1 MDGAED
7 KNLCASATYTV
18 STRSKR
24 YKKQRLDDLDCTK
37 PTTSA
42 VRHED
47 SSSNPAP
54 TATALLN
61 KEREKL
67 TFLKEKLEWQKK
79 RIEELEGERD
89 FLRSQ
94 LSSLTKQPK
103 DEPFNDPFSSK
114 ASENSDS
121 SFASSSV
128 SSVWSSS
135 SSSPKKRKHKYK
147 KKHSRAK
154 KPKKEQKKLRQRV
167 QTPIDIVQRYKSLL
181 KTFPKTK
188 TMTKAFQKHGL
199 DRNTVVSTSSV
210 GELAIAVP
218 NVYQELLSNRP
229 SGETVLAFAKRCE
242 AAIQGSD
249 EVKKQNRKYEG
260 RWYFASNSKR
270 EICLKP

>member
-1 MDGAED
+1 MQKYGD
-7 KNLCASATYTV
+7 
-18 STRSKR
+18 R
-24 YKKQRLDDLDCTK
+24 
-37 PTTSA
+37 
-42 VRHED
+42 D

-94 LSSLTKQPK
+94 LSSLTSMKLDLFHEHCFYFTLSEISSRSQSRRPGFK
-103 DEPFNDPFSSK
+103 SRLWQHFFHLTFALFS
-114 ASENSDS
+114 
-121 SFASSSV
+121 F
-128 SSVWSSS
+128 
-135 SSSPKKRKHKYK
+135 
-147 KKHSRAK
+147 
-154 KPKKEQKKLRQRV
+154 LV
-167 QTPIDIVQRYKSLL
+167 QTPNDIVQRYKSLL

-249 EVKKQNRKYEG
+249 EVKNKIESMKAAGTLLPIQRGK
-260 RWYFASNSKR
+260 SV
-270 EICLKP
+270 

>member
-1 MDGAED
+1 M
-7 KNLCASATYTV
+7 T
-18 STRSKR
+18 
-24 YKKQRLDDLDCTK
+24 
-37 PTTSA
+37 
-42 VRHED
+42 
-47 SSSNPAP
+47 
-54 TATALLN
+54 
-61 KEREKL
+61 
-67 TFLKEKLEWQKK
+67 EKLEWQKK

-121 SFASSSV
+121 SSASSSV

-135 SSSPKKRKHKYK
+135 SSSPKKRKQKYK

-154 KPKKEQKKLRQRV
+154 KPKKEQKKFRQRV
-167 QTPIDIVQRYKSLL
+167 QTPNDIVQRYKSLL

-188 TMTKAFQKHGL
+188 TMTKAFRKHGL

-229 SGETVLAFAKRCE
+229 SGETKETIEKGRECVLRALPFYVNEDPSILFKE
-242 AAIQGSD
+242 
-249 EVKKQNRKYEG
+249 
-260 RWYFASNSKR
+260 
-270 EICLKP
+270 

>member
-1 MDGAED
+1 RSGRSSQRGTNRHTEGARSSCCAMDGAED
-7 KNLCASATYTV
+7 KNLCAS
-18 STRSKR
+18 
-24 YKKQRLDDLDCTK
+24 
-37 PTTSA
+37 
-42 VRHED
+42 
-47 SSSNPAP
+47 
-54 TATALLN
+54 
-61 KEREKL
+61 
-67 TFLKEKLEWQKK
+67 EKLEWQKK

-94 LSSLTKQPK
+94 LSSLTSMKLDLFHK
-103 DEPFNDPFSSK
+103 HYFYFT

-121 SFASSSV
+121 SSASSSV

-147 KKHSRAK
+147 KKHSRLW
-154 KPKKEQKKLRQRV
+154 QL
-167 QTPIDIVQRYKSLL
+167 QTPNDIVQRYKSLL
-181 KTFPKTK
+181 KTFPKAK

-199 DRNTVVSTSSV
+199 IRNTVVSTSSV

-249 EVKKQNRKYEG
+249 EVKNKIESMKAAGTLLPICKTNR
-260 RWYFASNSKR
+260 FSK
-270 EICLKP
+270 ICSRMC

>member
-1 MDGAED
+1 RSGRSSQRGTNRHTEGSSSCAMDG
-7 KNLCASATYTV
+7 
-18 STRSKR
+18 
-24 YKKQRLDDLDCTK
+24 
-37 PTTSA
+37 
-42 VRHED
+42 
-47 SSSNPAP
+47 
-54 TATALLN
+54 
-61 KEREKL
+61 KL

-94 LSSLTKQPK
+94 LSSLTSMKLDLFHEHCFYFTVFK
-103 DEPFNDPFSSK
+103 LVCWGGSISAGDRKRLNR

-135 SSSPKKRKHKYK
+135 SSSPKKRKHKYN

-154 KPKKEQKKLRQRV
+154 KPKKEQKKLRQCV
-167 QTPIDIVQRYKSLL
+167 QTPNDIVQRYKSLL
-181 KTFPKTK
+181 KTFPK
-188 TMTKAFQKHGL
+188 HGL
-199 DRNTVVSTSSV
+199 DRNTVVSTSSD
-210 GELAIAVP
+210 GELAIAVR

-249 EVKKQNRKYEG
+249 EVKNKIESMKAAGTLLPIRRGK
-260 RWYFASNSKR
+260 SV
-270 EICLKP
+270 

>member
-1 MDGAED
+1 MEQKIKICVRLRLTQLAHVRRDT
-7 KNLCASATYTV
+7 KN
-18 STRSKR
+18 
-24 YKKQRLDDLDCTK
+24 
-37 PTTSA
+37 
-42 VRHED
+42 

-61 KEREKL
+61 KEREKR

-135 SSSPKKRKHKYK
+135 SSSPKKRKHKYN
-147 KKHSRAK
+147 KKHSKFA
-154 KPKKEQKKLRQRV
+154 LFSFLV
-167 QTPIDIVQRYKSLL
+167 QTPNDIVQRYKSLL

-249 EVKKQNRKYEG
+249 EVKNKIESMKAAGTLLPIQRGK
-260 RWYFASNSKR
+260 SV
-270 EICLKP
+270 

>member
-1 MDGAED
+1 RSGRSSQRGRNRHTEGARSSCCAMDGAED
-7 KNLCASATYTV
+7 KNLCAS
-18 STRSKR
+18 
-24 YKKQRLDDLDCTK
+24 
-37 PTTSA
+37 
-42 VRHED
+42 
-47 SSSNPAP
+47 
-54 TATALLN
+54 
-61 KEREKL
+61 
-67 TFLKEKLEWQKK
+67 EKLEWQKK

-121 SFASSSV
+121 SSASSSV

-135 SSSPKKRKHKYK
+135 SSSPKKRKRKYK

-154 KPKKEQKKLRQRV
+154 KPKKEQKKLRQL
-167 QTPIDIVQRYKSLL
+167 QTPNDIVQRYKSLL

-199 DRNTVVSTSSV
+199 NRNTVVST
-210 GELAIAVP
+210 AVP

-229 SGETVLAFAKRCE
+229 S
-242 AAIQGSD
+242 SD
-249 EVKKQNRKYEG
+249 EVKNKIESMKAAGTLLPIRRGK
-260 RWYFASNSKR
+260 SV
-270 EICLKP
+270 

>member
-7 KNLCASATYTV
+7 KNLCASATCTV
-18 STRSKR
+18 STRPKR
-24 YKKQRLDDLDCTK
+24 YKKQRMDDLDCTK
-37 PTTSA
+37 PTASA
-42 VRHED
+42 VKHD
-47 SSSNPAP
+47 NSSSNPAP

-67 TFLKEKLEWQKK
+67 TFLKEKLEWQKM

-94 LSSLTKQPK
+94 LSSLTKPPK

-121 SFASSSV
+121 SSTSSSV
-128 SSVWSSS
+128 SSVLSSS

-147 KKHSRAK
+147 KKHLRVK
-154 KPKKEQKKLRQRV
+154 KYKNQKEQKKLRQCV
-167 QTPIDIVQRYKSLL
+167 QTPNEIVQRYKSLL

-229 SGETVLAFAKRCE
+229 S
-242 AAIQGSD
+242 SD
-249 EVKKQNRKYEG
+249 EVKNKIESMKAAGTLLPIRRGK
-260 RWYFASNSKR
+260 SV
-270 EICLKP
+270 

>member
-1 MDGAED
+1 MDGVEELCVLLRPTQSEHIRRDTKSRDQMDSAS
-7 KNLCASATYTV
+7 NL
-18 STRSKR
+18 
-24 YKKQRLDDLDCTK
+24 
-37 PTTSA
+37 
-42 VRHED
+42 
-47 SSSNPAP
+47 
-54 TATALLN
+54 
-61 KEREKL
+61 
-67 TFLKEKLEWQKK
+67 KLEWQKM

-89 FLRSQ
+89 FLRRP
-94 LSSLTKQPK
+94 LSSFTSMKLEQCK
-103 DEPFNDPFSSK
+103 DEPFNDLFSSK

-121 SFASSSV
+121 SSASSCV

-154 KPKKEQKKLRQRV
+154 KPKKEQKKLQQRA
-167 QTPIDIVQRYKSLL
+167 PNDIVQRHKSLR

-229 SGETVLAFAKRCE
+229 SREMVLAFAKQCV

-249 EVKKQNRKYEG
+249 EVKNKTESMKTAG
-260 RWYFASNSKR
+260 TLLP
-270 EICLKP
+270 I

>member
-7 KNLCASATYTV
+7 KTLCASATYTV

-24 YKKQRLDDLDCTK
+24 YKEHRLDGLDCTK
-37 PTTSA
+37 LTASA
-42 VRHED
+42 VKHDD
-47 SSSNPAP
+47 SSSNLAP

-61 KEREKL
+61 KEQEEL
-67 TFLKEKLEWQKK
+67 TFLKEKLEWQKM

-89 FLRSQ
+89 FLRRQ
-94 LSSLTKQPK
+94 LSSFTKQPK
-103 DEPFNDPFSSK
+103 DQPFNDPFSSK

-121 SFASSSV
+121 SSAFSSV
-128 SSVWSSS
+128 SSVCSSS
-135 SSSPKKRKHKYK
+135 SSFPKKRKQKYK

-154 KPKKEQKKLRQRV
+154 KPKKEQKKLRQHV
-167 QTPIDIVQRYKSLL
+167 QTPNDIVQRCKSPL
-181 KTFPKTK
+181 KTFPRTK

-218 NVYQELLSNRP
+218 NVYQELLSNRS

-260 RWYFASNSKR
+260 RWYFASIRRGKSV
-270 EICLKP
+270 